1 MRPLLPAASGVTS
14 LGAHMSTVLR
24 DASLIQRKRSCGK
37 YFYVA
42 FNLEN
47 RPMTRLTSEP
57 TASIRSMDE
66 LLAVAMAMEKE
77 SAERYAALAERMR
90 AAGRQELADVFD
102 RLLREETGHMEMVA
116 GWSQQALHHAPDLLP
131 PEDVPQGVFDDENL
145 KLVSPELMD
154 AYRSWAVAVR
164 NEERAFAFWSYV
176 AANGETT
183 EIREAAEGMAREELE
198 HAKTLRRE
206 RRKAF
211 FRERCLRRPVQEPYD
226 LSSLEM
232 EVCMRLEE
240 YADMNR
246 KKAEYRNLALEARTL
261 SLDLASAPLED
272 PAPSGPPPPRSLDAL
287 CEWLADYYIDAGEH
301 LLSQA
306 ARDRAQALA
315 TVAVKRLAIVR
326 NLEKK

>member
-1 MRPLLPAASGVTS
+1 
-14 LGAHMSTVLR
+14 
-24 DASLIQRKRSCGK
+24 
-37 YFYVA
+37 
-42 FNLEN
+42 
-47 RPMTRLTSEP
+47 MTRLTSEP

-131 PEDVPQGVFDDENL
+131 PDAAPQGVFDDENL
-145 KLVSPELMD
+145 KLISPELVD

-176 AANGETT
+176 AANGETA
-183 EIREAAEGMAREELE
+183 EIREAAERMAREELE

-206 RRKAF
+206 RRRAF
-211 FRERCLRRPVQEPYD
+211 FRERRLSPPVQEPYD

-232 EVCMRLEE
+232 EVCRSLEE
-240 YADMNR
+240 YADMNANKNR
-246 KKAEYRNLALEARTL
+246 YRDLALEARMI
-261 SLDLASAPLED
+261 SLDLASDPLQD
-272 PAPSGPPPPRSLDAL
+272 PAPVAPTPPRSLDAL
-287 CEWLADYYIDAGEH
+287 CEWLADYYTDAGEH
-301 LLSQA
+301 LLGPLQRTHFSGLNRR
-306 ARDRAQALA
+306 RDLGGRSPCDVGHVECSPL
-315 TVAVKRLAIVR
+315 TP
-326 NLEKK
+326 

>member
-1 MRPLLPAASGVTS
+1 
-14 LGAHMSTVLR
+14 
-24 DASLIQRKRSCGK
+24 
-37 YFYVA
+37 
-42 FNLEN
+42 
-47 RPMTRLTSEP
+47 MTRLTSEP

-77 SAERYAALAERMR
+77 SAERYVALAERMR
-90 AAGRQELADVFD
+90 DAGRQDLADVFD
-102 RLLREETGHMEMVA
+102 RLVREETGHIEMVA
-116 GWSQQALHHAPDLLP
+116 GWSQQALHHAAASLP
-131 PEDVPQGVFDDENL
+131 PEAVPQGVFDDENL
-145 KLVSPELMD
+145 KLVSPELVD

-176 AANGETT
+176 AANGVTA
-183 EIREAAEGMAREELE
+183 EIRDAAERMAREELE

-211 FRERCLRRPVQEPYD
+211 FRERRLGPTVQGSYD
-226 LSSLEM
+226 LSNLEM
-232 EVCMRLEE
+232 EVCTRLEE
-240 YADMNR
+240 HAGMNGG
-246 KKAEYRNLALEARTL
+246 KTEYRDLAAEARML
-261 SLDLASAPLED
+261 SLDLASNPLQH
-272 PAPSGPPPPRSLDAL
+272 PAPVGPPPPRSLDAL

-326 NLEKK
+326 DLERK